1 MGELLKVEDLIKSY
15 STGKNEFKA
24 LKGISFTVEEGEFV
38 LLYGDSGSGKSTALN
53 IIGGM
58 DRASSG
64 KVIVYNRDITSY
76 SDKQLN
82 EYRRNY
88 IGFVFQSYNLINNLS
103 ARENIMLVSG
113 KDPDV
118 ADKMLEEMGLKDRAD
133 AFPTELS
140 GGEAQRVAL
149 ARAMAK
155 SPAML
160 LCDEPTG
167 ALDYDNSRRVMQAIK
182 RLNRE
187 SGITVLMV
195 SHNLAFLPIADK
207 VIKLKSGWI
216 ESISENDSPISVE
229 ELEW

>member
-1 MGELLKVEDLIKSY
+1 MSELLKVEDLIKNY
-15 STGKNEFKA
+15 SMGRNEFKA
-24 LKGISFTVEEGEFV
+24 LKGISFAVEEGDFV

-58 DRASSG
+58 DRATSG
-64 KVIVYNRDITSY
+64 KVLVYNQDITQY
-76 SDKQLN
+76 NDKQLN
-82 EYRRNY
+82 EYRRSY

-103 ARENIMLVSG
+103 ARENILLVNGNNSA
-113 KDPDV
+113 V
-118 ADKMLEEMGLKDRAD
+118 ADKLLAEMGLSNRGD
-133 AFPTELS
+133 AFPSELS

-155 SPAML
+155 SPALL

-167 ALDYDNSRRVMQAIK
+167 ALDYDNSRKVMQTIQ

-187 SGITVLMV
+187 SGVSVLMV
-195 SHNLAFLPIADK
+195 THNTAFLPVANK

-216 ESISENDSPISVE
+216 ESITENDNPVDVE
-229 ELEW
+229 QLNW